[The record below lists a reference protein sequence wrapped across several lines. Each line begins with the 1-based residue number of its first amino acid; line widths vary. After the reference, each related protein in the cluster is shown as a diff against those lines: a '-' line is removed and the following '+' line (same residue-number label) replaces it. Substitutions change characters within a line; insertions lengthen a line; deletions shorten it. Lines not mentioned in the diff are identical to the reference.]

1 MTFLGLY
8 FQIYHSSIFLS
19 LITIHVP
26 SGETDMIGEMLGELT
41 GKIVG
46 QRIIS
51 HHEGGHLKIESTM
64 EMKGK
69 ILGQEV
75 TLLATFWRMERS
87 QGGMFS
93 KGHGVLMTKGGEK
106 AVLRG
111 AGISVPSKGP
121 GLSMRGTRYAQTK
134 SAALK
139 RLNNVAL
146 LFEIEVTPDG
156 VVHDKWWE
164 WK

>member
-1 MTFLGLY
+1 MVSVQPVNTF
-8 FQIYHSSIFLS
+8 
-19 LITIHVP
+19 
-26 SGETDMIGEMLGELT
+26 MIGEMLGELS

-51 HHEGGHLKIESTM
+51 GYHMGGPLKIERTM
-64 EMKGK
+64 ESKGK

-75 TLLATFWRMERS
+75 TLLATFWAMERP

-93 KGHGVLMTKGGEK
+93 KGHGVLMMKDGGK
-106 AVLRG
+106 VMLRG

-121 GLSMRGTRYAQTK
+121 GVSMRGTRYAQTT
-134 SAALK
+134 SPALK
-139 RLNNVAL
+139 RLNEVAL
-146 LFEIEVTPDG
+146 VFEIEISPDG
-156 VVHDKWWE
+156 MVKDKWWE

>member
-1 MTFLGLY
+1 
-8 FQIYHSSIFLS
+8 
-19 LITIHVP
+19 
-26 SGETDMIGEMLGELT
+26 MIGEMLGELT

-46 QRIIS
+46 QRVIS
-51 HHEGGHLKIESTM
+51 HHHHGGMMRIESTM
-64 EMKGK
+64 ETKGK

-75 TLLATFWRMERS
+75 TLLATFWRTERP

-93 KGHGVLMTKGGEK
+93 KGRGILTTKGGEK
-106 AVLRG
+106 VTLRG

-121 GLSMRGTRYAQTK
+121 GMSMRGTRYGQTT
-134 SAALK
+134 SPALK
-139 RLNNVAL
+139 RLNDVAI

-156 VVHDKWWE
+156 MVKDKWWE

>member
-1 MTFLGLY
+1 ML
-8 FQIYHSSIFLS
+8 
-19 LITIHVP
+19 
-26 SGETDMIGEMLGELT
+26 GEMLGELN

-46 QRIIS
+46 QRIVAGY
-51 HHEGGHLKIESTM
+51 HMGGPLKMESTM
-64 EMKGK
+64 ETKGK

-75 TLLATFWRMERS
+75 TLLATFWRMERP
-87 QGGMFS
+87 QGGFFS
-93 KGHGVLMTKGGEK
+93 KGHGVLMTKDGGK
-106 AVLRG
+106 VVLRG

-121 GLSMRGTRYAQTK
+121 GLSMRGTRYAQTT

-139 RLNNVAL
+139 RLNDVAI

-156 VVHDKWWE
+156 TVKDKWWE

>member
-1 MTFLGLY
+1 
-8 FQIYHSSIFLS
+8 
-19 LITIHVP
+19 
-26 SGETDMIGEMLGELT
+26 MIGEMLGELS

-46 QRIIS
+46 QRVVS
-51 HHEGGHLKIESTM
+51 HYGRGPAKIERTM
-64 EMKGK
+64 ETKGK

-75 TLLATFWRMERS
+75 TLLATFWAMDRP

-93 KGHGVLMTKGGEK
+93 RGHGILMTKGGEK
-106 AVLRG
+106 AVIRG

-121 GLSMRGTRYAQTK
+121 GWSMRGSRYVQTT

-139 RLNNVAL
+139 RLNEVAVV
-146 LFEIEVTPDG
+146 FEIEITPDG
-156 VVHDKWWE
+156 MIKDKWWE

>member
-1 MTFLGLY
+1 ML
-8 FQIYHSSIFLS
+8 
-19 LITIHVP
+19 
-26 SGETDMIGEMLGELT
+26 GEMLGELT

-51 HHEGGHLKIESTM
+51 GYHMGGPLKIESTM
-64 EMKGK
+64 ETKGK

-75 TLLATFWRMERS
+75 TLIATFWRMERP

-93 KGHGVLMTKGGEK
+93 MGQGVLMTKGGEK
-106 AVLRG
+106 AILRG
-111 AGISVPSKGP
+111 AGVSVPSKGP
-121 GLSMRGTRYAQTK
+121 GLSMRGTRYAQTT

-139 RLNNVAL
+139 RLNDAAI
-146 LFEIEVTPDG
+146 LFEIEVAPDG
-156 VVHDKWWE
+156 MVRDKWYE

>member
-1 MTFLGLY
+1 
-8 FQIYHSSIFLS
+8 
-19 LITIHVP
+19 
-26 SGETDMIGEMLGELT
+26 MIGEMLGELT

-51 HHEGGHLKIESTM
+51 GYHMGGPLKIESTM
-64 EMKGK
+64 ETKGK

-75 TLLATFWRMERS
+75 TLLATFWRMERP

-93 KGHGVLMTKGGEK
+93 KGHGVLMTKDGGK
-106 AVLRG
+106 VILRG
-111 AGISVPSKGP
+111 AGVSVPSKGP
-121 GLSMRGTRYAQTK
+121 GMSMRGTRYGQTT
-134 SAALK
+134 SPALK
-139 RLNNVAL
+139 RLNDVAI

-156 VVHDKWWE
+156 MVKDKWYE